1 MIIEEALFAHLTS
14 DSDVSALVGT
24 RVYPLVAPQD
34 AELPL
39 LVYQRIS
46 TPRVRSQSG
55 PSGLA
60 HPRFQITA
68 RATSVSQLRDLANK
82 VRIALDGFKGV
93 MGGAS
98 GVNVGAIFQDNERDG
113 YGETTM
119 EYSVQMDF
127 IIWHREAIA

>member
-1 MIIEEALFAHLTS
+1 MIIEEALFFHLTV
-14 DSDVSALVGT
+14 DPDVSALVGT

-34 AELPL
+34 ADLPL

-46 TPRVRSQSG
+46 TPRVRSHSG

-60 HPRFQITA
+60 YPRFQITA

-93 MGGAS
+93 MGGGS
-98 GVNVGAIFQDNERDG
+98 GVNVGASFQENERDV
-113 YGETTM
+113 YGETTK

-127 IIWHREAIA
+127 TIWHREATA